1 MPRLLIEK
9 AGTSSQVFELSG
21 DRPISIGRAKS
32 SNVVL
37 DDESVSRL
45 HAVVRSTPEG
55 RWEIV
60 DRASANG
67 LKINGKAVR
76 EANLHPNDEI
86 TIGAYQLRFE
96 EPNVHPIASH
106 DTAELPRSF
115 VQELTGPAYSGSL
128 LPAMPLGSA
137 LSDIEMANRL
147 RMLEREN
154 RLLTIL
160 YRVTKA
166 LSDLDAV
173 DEVTDRVLD
182 LALQIEGAERGYA
195 MLLNEFPMKQTDF
208 TGAAYGFRPA
218 LIRYRRPATDSDRER
233 RLNLVISKSI
243 VREVMQTGVPLLIAN
258 VQDDPRVSDSQSVIN
273 AGIQSA
279 MCAPLA
285 VRERRFGLLYVDN
298 FSRRG
303 VFSKD
308 ELNVFA
314 VVAAQAGF
322 AIERVSSKAE
332 AQ

>member
-1 MPRLLIEK
+1 MPRLLIER
-9 AGTSSQVFELSG
+9 AGTGSQVLELSG

-37 DDESVSRL
+37 DDKSVSRL
-45 HAVVRSTPEG
+45 HAVVHLAPEG

-60 DRASANG
+60 DRSSANG

-76 EANLHPNDEI
+76 EANLCPNDEI
-86 TIGAYQLRFE
+86 TIGAYRLRFE
-96 EPNVHPIASH
+96 EPNVQPIASH

-128 LPAMPLGSA
+128 LPVVPIESAMP
-137 LSDIEMANRL
+137 DIELASRL
-147 RMLEREN
+147 QVLEREN

-173 DEVTDRVLD
+173 DKVTDRVLD
-182 LALQIEGAERGYA
+182 LVLQIEGAERGYA
-195 MLLNEFPMKQTDF
+195 MLLSESPTKKTDG
-208 TGAAYGFRPA
+208 TDIAYDFRPA

-233 RLNLVISKSI
+233 RLNLVVSKSI
-243 VREVMQTGVPLLIAN
+243 VREVMRTGVPLLIAN
-258 VQDDPRVSDSQSVIN
+258 VQDDSRVSKAQSVIS

-298 FSRRG
+298 SSRHG

-314 VVAAQAGF
+314 VIAAQAGF
-322 AIERVSSKAE
+322 AIERVCSRAE
-332 AQ
+332 TR